1 MMLRDELT
9 PVQRAAAIA
18 KGEGVDRMPCN
29 PNIANGVARVYGCK
43 ISDFN
48 TDPVAI
54 AKAQMATYERFGSD
68 SLRIFTD
75 LFTWP
80 EAMGAKVICPEDDTV
95 DLLEPAI
102 HDISEIGK
110 LRPAD
115 PLKDGRLPVH
125 VEAMKY
131 LKEYADGI
139 VGCSAGVCGPFTL
152 AFFLI
157 GVDKML
163 KMCRK
168 DPESVHKLCRIALE
182 TCKNYA
188 AVAMEIGLNPTI
200 SEPMSS
206 CTVVSPKVF
215 RELSLPYLKELVE
228 FIQAG
233 GYNPVIH
240 ICGQTDRIW
249 QDCADL
255 GIAGWSIDNVASIAD
270 CKAAVGD
277 KCKIMGNVDPG
288 SIMFAGT
295 PLDVRIGTLQSLKAG
310 WDSPKGF
317 MVMSGCSL
325 PVDTPFENVDA
336 MMDTVREVGYPVSE
350 DKIDAMLEEALFLK
364 QKEEE

>member
-1 MMLRDELT
+1 
-9 PVQRAAAIA
+9 
-18 KGEGVDRMPCN
+18 
-29 PNIANGVARVYGCK
+29 
-43 ISDFN
+43 
-48 TDPVAI
+48 
-54 AKAQMATYERFGSD
+54 
-68 SLRIFTD
+68 
-75 LFTWP
+75 
-80 EAMGAKVICPEDDTV
+80 
-95 DLLEPAI
+95 
-102 HDISEIGK
+102 IGK

-131 LKEYADGI
+131 LKEYSDGI
-139 VGCSAGVCGPFTL
+139 VGCSAGVVGPFTL

-157 GVDKML
+157 GIDKML

-188 AVAMEIGLNPTI
+188 AVAMEIGLTPTI

-215 RELSLPYLKELVE
+215 RELSLPYLKELVD
-228 FIQAG
+228 FIHEG

-240 ICGQTDRIW
+240 ICGQTNKIW
-249 QDCADL
+249 KDCADL
-255 GIAGWSIDNVASIAD
+255 GIAGWSIDNVASIEE
-270 CKAAVGD
+270 CKKTVGD
-277 KCKIMGNVDPG
+277 QCKIMGNVDPG
-288 SIMFAGT
+288 PIMFGGT

-325 PVDTPFENVDA
+325 PVDSPFENIDA
-336 MMDTVREVGYPVSE
+336 MMDTVREVGYPVSI
-350 DKIDAMLEEALFLK
+350 DRIDAMLEEALYQK